1 METFKVLFPTNW
13 DGCELK
19 LMKLN
24 TEKDNPSFRNN
35 EVVVVA
41 MLPENKI
48 KLYLKDGDLVCL
60 KRENIGDFE
69 FHIFIYNEV
78 IRDNKFYYRF
88 TPTSKFLNQ
97 QPFEVETIKEANIA
111 AKVICTIHDF
121 SNNITFGILDTKN

>member
-13 DGCELK
+13 DGCELH

-24 TEKDNPSFRNN
+24 TEKDNPYFRNN
-35 EVVVVA
+35 DIVVAA

-60 KRENIGDFE
+60 ERENIGDFE

-97 QPFEVETIKEANIA
+97 QPFEVENIKEANIA
-111 AKVICTIHDF
+111 AKVICAIRDF

>member
-13 DGCELK
+13 DGCELH

-24 TEKDNPSFRNN
+24 TEKDNPYFRNN
-35 EVVVVA
+35 DIVVAA

-60 KRENIGDFE
+60 ERENIGDFE

-97 QPFEVETIKEANIA
+97 QPFEVENIKEANIA
-111 AKVICTIHDF
+111 TKVICAIRDF